1 MVANSSRQPS
11 VVGTNP
17 YGDYKGTLSM
27 DSMEKNS
34 LALNSSADDTRSYD
48 IYGGQVAHQGV
59 AFGSHLSPGSQNFLD
74 RHEVHYAQG
83 GATNN
88 VNATVH
94 RPGSTYDDMAFEN
107 RAYRPET
114 RQSQVQQ
121 ENPETGSLWHADGLS
136 LGPPGYSS
144 NKVSNVNIEQAD
156 SVLDFKRDLANQLA
170 KEVSGRDPED
180 SANTSDTQTS
190 QSTDLEYQTMDQD
203 YQTMDRESHYGGH
216 NQTSFRPPS
225 QNVYSS
231 NVQDQT
237 LPLSKPHLT
246 QPSIPQHVET
256 IPSVPGYAKPFAH
269 QNGTLNSHQN
279 GAINSHQNGTINS
292 LHQNGTMNSPRQ
304 NGTMNS
310 QRGPSQRPY
319 HPPPQPPQQQRPQ
332 SEFILRNHQLLD
344 ADPNRPMETSL
355 DPLPPPPPS
364 NQSTR
369 LLETSLDDPP
379 PNSRHP
385 TRTKSIG
392 ALLETNLDED
402 TSNPMFSRHHQN
414 GHSRSM
420 SNVNSGNLSLGTS
433 LLESDL

>member
-1 MVANSSRQPS
+1 
-11 VVGTNP
+11 
-17 YGDYKGTLSM
+17 M

-34 LALNSSADDTRSYD
+34 LALNSSADDNRSYD
-48 IYGGQVAHQGV
+48 IYGAQSGHPVP
-59 AFGSHLSPGSQNFLD
+59 FGSHLSPGSQNFLD
-74 RHEVHYAQG
+74 RHEVHYAQQG

-94 RPGSTYDDMAFEN
+94 RPSSTYDDMAFEN

-114 RQSQVQQ
+114 RQSQIQQ
-121 ENPETGSLWHADGLS
+121 ENPETGSIWHSDGLS
-136 LGPPGYSS
+136 LGPPGYTS

-170 KEVSGRDPED
+170 KEVSGRDTED

-225 QNVYSS
+225 QNLYSS
-231 NVQDQT
+231 NTQDQT
-237 LPLSKPHLT
+237 LPLSKPLLT
-246 QPSIPQHVET
+246 QPTIPQHPET

-269 QNGTLNSHQN
+269 QNGTLNP
-279 GAINSHQNGTINS
+279 HQNGTINS
-292 LHQNGTMNSPRQ
+292 HHQNGTTSSPRL

-344 ADPNRPMETSL
+344 VTSRI
-355 DPLPPPPPS
+355 P
-364 NQSTR
+364 
-369 LLETSLDDPP
+369 LETSLDDPP
-379 PNSRHP
+379 PPPPPNNPSTRLLESNLDDQPVQKHP
-385 TRTKSIG
+385 MRAKSIG
-392 ALLETNLDED
+392 ALLETNLDEEP
-402 TSNPMFSRHHQN
+402 SHPMLSTHQN